1 MLKSASER
9 LLPWTVYPA
18 TLLLAIGAH
27 LALLNAGFPV
37 ITSAYLPVL
46 VSALLVTGL
55 EHAIPYRPDW
65 KPRRSDIENDAL
77 FMIVVQVLLPRMVAL
92 LAVITLLDPLRSL
105 RPAMAAL
112 WPDHWSLAA
121 QVLFM
126 LISAELLRYWLHRLA
141 HTWPLLWRLHAV
153 HHSPEKLY
161 WLNVGRFHPLEKA
174 LQFVL
179 DALPFMLLGVG
190 EQVVALY
197 FVFYSINGFF
207 QHSNIRLRYGLL
219 NYLISTAELHRWHH
233 SRISDES
240 NHNYGN
246 NLIVWD
252 LVFGTW
258 FLPTEGS
265 ISDIG
270 LRNPDYPKS
279 FAAQMSAPFL
289 RGISDKAAPPPD
301 TASQPGAAPLHDTH
315 RL

>member
-1 MLKSASER
+1 MLKTASER

-18 TLLLAIGAH
+18 TLLLAIGGH
-27 LALLNAGFPV
+27 LALLNAGYPL
-37 ITSAYLPVL
+37 ITSTYLPVL
-46 VSALLVTGL
+46 ASALLVTGL
-55 EHAIPYRPDW
+55 EHAIPYQPGW
-65 KPRRSDIENDAL
+65 KPVRSDIANDAL
-77 FMIVVQVLLPRMVAL
+77 FMIAVQVLLPRLLAL
-92 LAVITLLDPLRSL
+92 LAVITLVDPLRNFH
-105 RPAMAAL
+105 PAMAAL
-112 WPDHWSLAA
+112 WPHHWPLAA
-121 QVLFM
+121 QVLLM

-190 EQVVALY
+190 EQVIALY
-197 FVFYSINGFF
+197 FVFYSLNGFF
-207 QHSNIRLRYGLL
+207 QHSNIRLRYGPL

-246 NLIVWD
+246 NLILWD

-258 FLPTEGS
+258 FLPTERS

-279 FAAQMSAPFL
+279 FAAQMRTPFL
-289 RGISDKAAPPPD
+289 RGTTGNAAPPPD
-301 TASQPGAAPLHDTH
+301 TASQPGAAPQRDTH
-315 RL
+315 IP